1 MDLHDYRQKVDRID
15 EEMTRLFAE
24 RLELSAQIAVYKRA
38 HGLQVLDAARERE
51 KLAEIEAKLPAELRE
66 YGASFYR
73 HVFELSR
80 ERQEHVFLEA
90 DGKGD

>member
-1 MDLHDYRQKVDRID
+1 M
-15 EEMTRLFAE
+15 
-24 RLELSAQIAVYKRA
+24 
-38 HGLQVLDAARERE
+38 QVLDAARERE